1 MFARFPSAAFL
12 LRPVP
17 LLPTLTRI
25 LGERVFLGESY
36 RPPVSGGRR
45 DAGGMRLVST
55 LFVIIVKSQR
65 KTKRQPTKR
74 RPPHTPPAFLLR
86 SRRARGYIYIEP
98 FPFQENFLFLFFY
111 ELSKATPLFCFLLLD
126 YSLRSIFIFLF
137 EYLMAERERRLSVC
151 WARRRCQKK
160 KKKTRS
166 PRDPVPLPHH
176 CFHGVS

>member
-74 RPPHTPPAFLLR
+74 RPPHTHHPPFSFAHAARAAIFTSNRSLFKRIFFSFSFMNYQRPLLCFVFFFWIILYVVYLYSFLN
-86 SRRARGYIYIEP
+86 I
-98 FPFQENFLFLFFY
+98 
-111 ELSKATPLFCFLLLD
+111 
-126 YSLRSIFIFLF
+126 
-137 EYLMAERERRLSVC
+137 
-151 WARRRCQKK
+151 
-160 KKKTRS
+160 
-166 PRDPVPLPHH
+166 
-176 CFHGVS
+176 